1 MQSKILLNKDGD
13 TKVKEIKVH
22 IHGSG
27 GELGM
32 QNVEKLAELIKELK
46 TFNEQDEIL
55 QHFYFICGYCQCCAN
70 SGFLDKESAKGV
82 LELAGYLTANEVKR
96 VEQQKGKTEK

>member
-1 MQSKILLNKDGD
+1 M
-13 TKVKEIKVH
+13 
-22 IHGSG
+22 
-27 GELGM
+27 
-32 QNVEKLAELIKELK
+32 
-46 TFNEQDEIL
+46 
-55 QHFYFICGYCQCCAN
+55 QHFYFICGYCQCCVN

>member
-1 MQSKILLNKDGD
+1 MQSKFLLNKDGD
-13 TKVKEIKVH
+13 TEVKEIKVY

-27 GELGM
+27 GELGKH
-32 QNVEKLAELIKELK
+32 NAERLIELIKELK
-46 TFNEQDEIL
+46 TFNEADDIL
-55 QHFYFICGYCQCCAN
+55 QHFYFICGYCQCCVN

-96 VEQQKGKTEK
+96 VEQQKGKTEQ